1 MTTRNNFQEEAYPLC
16 RLGEPRTVY
25 KTMWTETLA
34 GKEACCESKTCNF
47 WLNQREHM
55 RDEGEIGFRSLV
67 VGWERIVQKEKRS
80 NCASASV
87 AHKTLQCK
95 HE

>member
-1 MTTRNNFQEEAYPLC
+1 MISKRDAYPLC
-16 RLGEPRTVY
+16 RLEEPGIVY
-25 KTMWTETLA
+25 KTMWRKTLA
-34 GKEACCESKTCNF
+34 GKEACCESKTCHF

-55 RDEGEIGFRSLV
+55 RDEGEMGFSFSGR
-67 VGWERIVQKEKRS
+67 GWERIVQKEKRS
-80 NCASASV
+80 SCASASV